1 MIFQNARNQI
11 NRFLT
16 HYLDTTQDRED
27 PQTTVQT
34 IRDGI
39 EFKGANILILIFAVF
54 IASLGL
60 NTNSAAVIIGRHAY
74 FSSYGAYHG
83 DRFGSWYL

>member
-54 IASLGL
+54 I
-60 NTNSAAVIIGRHAY
+60 
-74 FSSYGAYHG
+74 
-83 DRFGSWYL
+83 RFLWD